1 MKAYLPRIADS
12 MIAERLSYAGAILVG
27 EDTIYSYIDA
37 LSRIFVVEN
46 VGAWTPS
53 IRAKTA
59 IRSSDTRY
67 FTDPSIATAALGAK
81 PGELMNDLRSFGMF
95 FETLCMRDMW
105 IYMDVIDGSVRHYRD
120 QTGLECD
127 AVLENFNGDY
137 ALVEIKL
144 GGERLVE
151 EGVRSLNAYWKLLD
165 GKKMRKPV
173 FRMILTAVGDYAY
186 ARKEDGIIVCPIS
199 ALKP

>member
-59 IRSSDTRY
+59 IRS
-67 FTDPSIATAALGAK
+67 
-81 PGELMNDLRSFGMF
+81 
-95 FETLCMRDMW
+95 
-105 IYMDVIDGSVRHYRD
+105 
-120 QTGLECD
+120 
-127 AVLENFNGDY
+127 
-137 ALVEIKL
+137 
-144 GGERLVE
+144 
-151 EGVRSLNAYWKLLD
+151 
-165 GKKMRKPV
+165 
-173 FRMILTAVGDYAY
+173 
-186 ARKEDGIIVCPIS
+186 
-199 ALKP
+199 